1 MEKPEN
7 GRISSG
13 KYEVEYSTRFE
24 KNVNSL
30 AKGEEGLPD
39 RIEEAVE
46 ELSNQPYIGN
56 LVERYRKRRLRKH
69 RVGNFRI
76 IYQVDEANKRIYLMH
91 FRRRDGAYN

>member
-46 ELSNQPYIGN
+46 ELSNQPYTS
-56 LVERYRKRRLRKH
+56 RCRKLRFLNSLKT
-69 RVGNFRI
+69 
-76 IYQVDEANKRIYLMH
+76 
-91 FRRRDGAYN
+91 